1 MADKPQCLFEKR
13 PCSHLKV
20 ILMQWSMEEIS
31 LVGDRDENQDR
42 VMHWRQGDAT
52 VGVVADGLGGHTG
65 GALASAFFCEGLRAS
80 SLEFLPGVLA
90 ASPDDLRAAAGAWV
104 MAAAEAMRASV
115 RAQSATLSPLTTC
128 AVVVVDGA
136 TLITL
141 HIGDSRVYRLAA
153 DAVQWRSRDH
163 SVVQMLLDDGE
174 ITEAEMGTHPE
185 QGRLLRAVGM
195 EGDVRPAVRRHP
207 ALGEE
212 EALLLCSDGF
222 WEHVSQEELCSL
234 VSGAGLGLA
243 ALAEQAVAR
252 AAGKSDN
259 VTAQLL
265 RFDKDNNE

>member
-1 MADKPQCLFEKR
+1 
-13 PCSHLKV
+13 
-20 ILMQWSMEEIS
+20 MQWSVEEIS

-42 VMHWRQGDAT
+42 VLHWQQGDVT
-52 VGVVADGLGGHTG
+52 IGVVADGLGGHTG
-65 GALASAFFCEGLRAS
+65 GALASAHFCEGLHATS
-80 SLEFLPGVLA
+80 AEFLPPVLA
-90 ASPDDLRAAAGAWV
+90 ANDDDLKAAAQAWV
-104 MAAAEAMRASV
+104 MAAAESMRSSI
-115 RAQSATLSPLTTC
+115 RAHSPTLSPLTTC
-128 AVVVVDGA
+128 AVVVLDAQSV
-136 TLITL
+136 LTL
-141 HIGDSRVYRLAA
+141 HVGDSRVYRLAS
-153 DAVQWRSRDH
+153 DGVQWRSRDH

-222 WEHVSQEELCSL
+222 WEHVSQEEMCSL
-234 VSGAGLGLA
+234 VSGGSPGLA
-243 ALAEQAVAR
+243 AFAAQAVSR

-265 RFDKDNNE
+265 RLRPGK